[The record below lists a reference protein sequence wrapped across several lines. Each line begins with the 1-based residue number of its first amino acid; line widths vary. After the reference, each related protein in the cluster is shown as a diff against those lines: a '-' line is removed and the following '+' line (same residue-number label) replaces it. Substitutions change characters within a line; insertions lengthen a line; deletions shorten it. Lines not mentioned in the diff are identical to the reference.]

1 MSESNINITS
11 IEGLDVFLNV
21 RNSRKIVDG
30 ETTSLTKE
38 DWDKLYENRDVL
50 HEFITEQVEE
60 YLSVW
65 EGVVPQIITQILED
79 KDE

>member
-30 ETTSLTKE
+30 ETTSLTQE

>member
-30 ETTSLTKE
+30 EPTSLTQE

>member
-30 ETTSLTKE
+30 ETTSLTQE

-79 KDE
+79 N

>member
-30 ETTSLTKE
+30 ETTSLTQE

-50 HEFITEQVEE
+50 HEFVTEQVEE

>member
-30 ETTSLTKE
+30 ETTSLTQE

-50 HEFITEQVEE
+50 YEFITESVED

-79 KDE
+79 N

>member
-30 ETTSLTKE
+30 EPTSLTQE

-79 KDE
+79 N

>member
-30 ETTSLTKE
+30 EPTSLTQE

-50 HEFITEQVEE
+50 HEFVTEQVEE

-79 KDE
+79 N